1 MWYSY
6 LPANIWKSK
15 GNLPAD
21 AASHPHG
28 GPSLFDETFAIGH
41 VWHVCLHH
49 GKCQR
54 FTLVS
59 IWHLINF
66 EKPFCGL
73 VCLSI
78 FSKVL
83 VIGIIYWLVASCRL
97 MGGWIP
103 SSWDIGTGPNRPASR
118 TPTIR
123 QDFWSGFICHISAL
137 ETHAVHV
144 WLWFWSFFTPKPDGF
159 MAKIEHFYALH
170 NSHTLMR
177 YASTI

>member
-1 MWYSY
+1 MKIQGQSSSWCCKPSSWRTQPFRRNFCHRACLTC
-6 LPANIWKSK
+6 LPAPRENVNASPLSRYGTWSILKS
-15 GNLPAD
+15 LSVD
-21 AASHPHG
+21 
-28 GPSLFDETFAIGH
+28 
-41 VWHVCLHH
+41 WCVC
-49 GKCQR
+49 Q
-54 FTLVS
+54 F
-59 IWHLINF
+59 
-66 EKPFCGL
+66 
-73 VCLSI
+73 